1 MVGIGVTSSGPARVE
16 ETIVAP
22 PESSDTKGGGD
33 ERRTGRPNGTQG
45 PASGPGVAVLV
56 GATDGSMLSV
66 GVHEPRAGTPGTPA
80 SGSGSG
86 AGAGARLDH
95 DPVIA
100 ELVAGA
106 ADRGFV
112 TARDVASAVADA
124 GLDGDQVAGVVRRLH
139 RAEVAIVDDSTV
151 LADPRAAVRSETTAG
166 VDAVRLYLNEIGQV
180 DLLTPES
187 EVDLAKRVDAGR
199 AASAVL
205 DSPVELSPERRAR
218 LRRIERTGRRA
229 KQQLTEANLRLVVSI
244 AKRYLGRGL
253 QFPDLIQ
260 EGNIGLMRAVDKF
273 DHRRGYK
280 FSTYATWWIRQMIS
294 RSIADQSRTIRIP
307 VHLVETM
314 NKIRRVERS
323 LVQQLG
329 REPSIDEVARAVALP
344 VERLEEFR
352 RLAVDPTSLD
362 APIGEDGDGSMGE
375 LIEDHGA
382 TVPPEAAARLLLR
395 QHVADVLEEL
405 NPRERTVIARRFG
418 LEDEQPHTLEQ
429 VGSELGLTRERIR
442 QIEAKALAKL
452 RSPVHS
458 GPLEGYLDG

>member
-1 MVGIGVTSSGPARVE
+1 MARSGPTDTKVGANESAARDAAVAVFVDGLDEAPAPAGFDGPSVTSRLVDEPSVVDLVVSGE
-16 ETIVAP
+16 
-22 PESSDTKGGGD
+22 
-33 ERRTGRPNGTQG
+33 
-45 PASGPGVAVLV
+45 
-56 GATDGSMLSV
+56 
-66 GVHEPRAGTPGTPA
+66 
-80 SGSGSG
+80 
-86 AGAGARLDH
+86 
-95 DPVIA
+95 
-100 ELVAGA
+100 
-106 ADRGFV
+106 DRGFV
-112 TARDVASAVADA
+112 PAREVAAVVTDL
-124 GLDGDQVAGVVRRLH
+124 GLDEEGLAGVVRILRG
-139 RAEVAIVDDSTV
+139 AGVAILDDSD
-151 LADPRAAVRSETTAG
+151 AAAEPRVAVRPDTTAG
-166 VDAVRLYLNEIGQV
+166 VDAVRLYLNEIGRV
-180 DLLTPES
+180 ELLTAES
-187 EVDLAKRVDAGR
+187 EVDLAKRVDAAV
-199 AASAVL
+199 AAAAVL
-205 DSPVELSPERRAR
+205 DSLVELTPEQRAR
-218 LRRIERTGRRA
+218 LRRIERSGRRA
-229 KQQLTEANLRLVVSI
+229 KEQLTEANLRLVVSI

-329 REPSIDEVARAVALP
+329 REPTIDEVARAVELP

-352 RLAVDPTSLD
+352 QLSVDPTSLD

-375 LIEDHGA
+375 LIEDGNA

-395 QHVADVLEEL
+395 HHLALVLAEL
-405 NPRERTVIARRFG
+405 NPRERIVIARRFG

-452 RSPVHS
+452 RSPVHA
-458 GPLEGYLDG
+458 GALEGYLDH